1 MNRHLILKASLTG
14 ALLLAP
20 FAAFAQDLGNI
31 NRLIAAIQN
40 IVNTLLPILVT
51 IALLVFFW
59 GLIKY
64 IREANNPEAANE
76 GKSIMIAGIIAL
88 FVMVSVWGIV
98 GFIGRALNIE
108 RGGSIPVPGVDRT
121 PGVRGSGGSTFGTSG
136 SVAPGQGY
144 YSGQG
149 NQYPEIP

>member
-1 MNRHLILKASLTG
+1 MILKAGLGG

-20 FAAFAQDLGNI
+20 FAAFAQDLSNI
-31 NRLIAAIQN
+31 TRLISAIQN

-59 GLIKY
+59 GLIQY
-64 IREANNPEAANE
+64 IRSANDPEAANN

-108 RGGSIPVPGVDRT
+108 QGGSINVPKVNR
-121 PGVRGSGGSTFGTSG
+121 
-136 SVAPGQGY
+136 
-144 YSGQG
+144 
-149 NQYPEIP
+149 